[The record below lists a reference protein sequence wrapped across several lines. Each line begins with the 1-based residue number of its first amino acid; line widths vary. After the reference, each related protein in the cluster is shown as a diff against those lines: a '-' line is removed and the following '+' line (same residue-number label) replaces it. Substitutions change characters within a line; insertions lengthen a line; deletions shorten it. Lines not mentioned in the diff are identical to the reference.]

1 MLIQQCG
8 SKEKERKCIQHI
20 SSTADQEGDG
30 VIDQGVDQEV
40 GTVFQRLGSERI
52 EKQYGSHKEQ
62 NQLGIPYEKHGI
74 GALTG
79 KITHNLRYTVREPG
93 SGMIPV
99 IFLIDS
105 ELKGIAGDLIIKPQV
120 YKVPN
125 RDQKQP
131 DRLRKKVLKE
141 TFKLLLTK
149 HPKRLIIYEKF
160 NHTNA

>member
-20 SSTADQEGDG
+20 PSTADQEGDG

-74 GALTG
+74 G
-79 KITHNLRYTVREPG
+79 G

-149 HPKRLIIYEKF
+149 HPKWLIIYEKF